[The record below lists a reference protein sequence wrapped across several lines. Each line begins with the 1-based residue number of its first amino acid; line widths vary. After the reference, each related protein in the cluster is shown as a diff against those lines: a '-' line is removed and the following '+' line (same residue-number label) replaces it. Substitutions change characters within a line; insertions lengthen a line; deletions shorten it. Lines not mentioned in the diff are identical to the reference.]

1 MTRYLLDTNI
11 ISETIKPWPSPL
23 LAKWF
28 ENQRDDNLFISSLT
42 LAEIRRGILDL
53 PKGKKRDALH
63 KWFLS
68 VDGPSSIFRGRIL
81 PFNETAAF
89 IWAELMVEGK
99 KIGRPRDGFDMIIAS
114 VARANDCIIVTNNEK
129 DFVGLKIIN
138 PLREL

>member
-11 ISETIKPWPSPL
+11 ISETIKPRPSPL

-53 PKGKKRDALH
+53 SKGKTRDALH

-114 VARANDCIIVTNNEK
+114 VARANDCIIATNNEK

-138 PLREL
+138 PLKEL